1 MFIAPSL
8 TRIRCDGSIVRAI
21 ARRCYENSGKQ
32 RKNSGRS
39 RCFIDPR
46 TARGPGFLPRTRYRA
61 LIIFRQKQQ
70 KQREPQSAA
79 HLCILGDAAD
89 RRRMPVSRRLK
100 AAVAQLGP
108 IHLADSRASVV
119 KRLMAMMREAHA
131 SGARFVVFPELALTT
146 FFPRWWMTDQ
156 AEIDRFFERDMP
168 NAETRPLFELAK
180 ELGVGF
186 YLGYAELTR
195 EKGELHRY
203 NTSILVERDGR
214 IIGRYRKIHLPGHFE
229 HLPTAPFQ
237 HLEKR
242 YFDVGNEG
250 FRVWRAF
257 DAVVG
262 MCICNDRR
270 WPETWRVMGLQGVE
284 IVALGYNTPIEN
296 IHHREPEHLRMFHH
310 LLSLQAGAYQNAA
323 WVLAAAKCGAEDGFA
338 MIGGSAIV
346 APTGEI
352 AARALSEEDEVIA
365 VDLNLE
371 LGDYLRRTV
380 FNFEKHRRVEHYGL
394 ITERTGARTEA

>member
-1 MFIAPSL
+1 M
-8 TRIRCDGSIVRAI
+8 
-21 ARRCYENSGKQ
+21 ARRLN
-32 RKNSGRS
+32 
-39 RCFIDPR
+39 
-46 TARGPGFLPRTRYRA
+46 
-61 LIIFRQKQQ
+61 
-70 KQREPQSAA
+70 
-79 HLCILGDAAD
+79 
-89 RRRMPVSRRLK
+89 

-119 KRLMAMMREAHA
+119 KRLCALLREAHGR
-131 SGARFVVFPELALTT
+131 GARFVVFPELALTT

-156 AEIDRFFERDMP
+156 AEIDRFFEREMP
-168 NAETRPLFELAK
+168 SPETRPLFDLARDF
-180 ELGVGF
+180 GVGF

-195 EKGELHRY
+195 EDGKPRHY
-203 NTSILVERDGR
+203 NTAILVERDGN
-214 IIGRYRKIHLPGHFE
+214 IVGRYRKIHLPGHVE
-229 HLPTAPFQ
+229 HLPQAPFQ

-257 DAVVG
+257 DGVVG

-296 IHHREPEHLRMFHH
+296 IHHRESEHLRMFHH
-310 LLSLQAGAYQNAA
+310 LLSLQSGAYQNAA
-323 WVLAAAKCGAEDGFA
+323 WVLAAAKCGAEDGFG

-352 AARALSEEDEVIA
+352 AARALTEEDEFVA
-365 VDLNLE
+365 VDLDLD

-380 FNFEKHRRVEHYGL
+380 FNFAKHRRIEHYGL
-394 ITERTGARTEA
+394 ITERTGAETHV

>member
-1 MFIAPSL
+1 MISGMMGELRSPNRRNIL
-8 TRIRCDGSIVRAI
+8 
-21 ARRCYENSGKQ
+21 ARK
-32 RKNSGRS
+32 
-39 RCFIDPR
+39 
-46 TARGPGFLPRTRYRA
+46 L
-61 LIIFRQKQQ
+61 
-70 KQREPQSAA
+70 
-79 HLCILGDAAD
+79 H
-89 RRRMPVSRRLK
+89 

-119 KRLMAMMREAHA
+119 ARLMAMIREAHGR
-131 SGARFVVFPELALTT
+131 GARFVVFPELALTT

-168 NAETRPLFELAK
+168 NAETRPLF
-180 ELGVGF
+180 
-186 YLGYAELTR
+186 
-195 EKGELHRY
+195 
-203 NTSILVERDGR
+203 
-214 IIGRYRKIHLPGHFE
+214 
-229 HLPTAPFQ
+229 
-237 HLEKR
+237 
-242 YFDVGNEG
+242 DVGNEG
-250 FRVWRAF
+250 FRVWRAY

-352 AARALSEEDEVIA
+352 AARALSEEDEVIVA
-365 VDLNLE
+365 DLDLE
-371 LGDYLRRTV
+371 IGDYLRRTV
-380 FNFEKHRRVEHYGL
+380 FNFEKHRRVEHYRL
-394 ITERTGARTEA
+394 ITERTGARTEV